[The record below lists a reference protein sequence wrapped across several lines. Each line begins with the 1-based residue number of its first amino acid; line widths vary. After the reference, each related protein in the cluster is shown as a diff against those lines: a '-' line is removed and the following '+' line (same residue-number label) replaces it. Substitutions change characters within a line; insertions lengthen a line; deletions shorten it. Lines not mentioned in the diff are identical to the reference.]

1 MKKVKKV
8 NSTRRR
14 VKPKG
19 KKLRASTTSD
29 ILSVGFADPRKRRK
43 ARIDPKWTKHYEKL
57 MELRDYLLN
66 QRDQLAK
73 EVNEERPH
81 VGLHLADSGTD
92 SFDRDFALSLL
103 SSEHNALYEI
113 EQALNRIRNGTYG
126 LCELTGQTIP
136 RARLD
141 AIPWTRFTVEA
152 QRKLERDGAVPRAR
166 LGELGSLHETAAPE
180 PEENLDGEEK
190 AADTP
195 QENAS

>member
-8 NSTRRR
+8 NSTRRLA
-14 VKPKG
+14 KPKG

-29 ILSVGFADPRKRRK
+29 ILMAGFADPRKRRK
-43 ARIDPKWTKHYEKL
+43 AKIDPKWAKHYEKL
-57 MELRDYLLN
+57 MDLRDYLLN

-81 VGLHLADSGTD
+81 VGFHLADSGTD

-113 EQALNRIRNGTYG
+113 EEALNRIRNGTYG
-126 LCELTGQTIP
+126 VCELTGQAIP
-136 RARLD
+136 RPRLD

-166 LGELGSLHETAAPE
+166 LGELGSLREASTPE
-180 PEENLDGEEK
+180 PEENLDAEEK

-195 QENAS
+195 QENAT